1 MWKSI
6 KLLLTT
12 CCAALLTAMPA
23 AFAEGGGNPTSLKG
37 VVKDAAGPVIGAT
50 VVTKDGTAGTTTAVD
65 GSFTL
70 NKVPQGSTIV
80 ISFIGYRTQEIPFT
94 GQTMLEVTLEEES
107 ATLDAVVVTALGIKR
122 QEKALSYNVQQI
134 KSDEITNV
142 KDANFMNSLNGK
154 VAGVTINS
162 SSVGAGGAA
171 KVIMRGVKSISKNN
185 NALYV
190 IDGIPMFNT
199 TTGGTGDSN
208 MSDQPGSE
216 AVADLNPED
225 IESINMLT
233 GPSAAALYGNAASNG
248 VVLINTRKGA
258 KEKTSISYSNNTVF
272 TSVYM
277 MPEMQSTYGNNGN
290 AFASWSKVK
299 GSAFGNYD
307 PEQFFDTG
315 VNTMNAVTFS
325 TGTAKN
331 QTYASIASTNASGII
346 PDNEYE
352 RYNFSFRNTA
362 SFLKDKMTLD
372 LGASYIIQKDK
383 NMTASGQYFNP
394 VPALYLFPRG
404 DSFDEVRMFE
414 RWNSNRGIYEQYWPY
429 TNMGM
434 SLQNPYWIAKRMQ
447 RENNKKRYMLNATL
461 TYKILYWLDVSAR
474 ARLDNSDTRY
484 TKKLYASTDAIFA
497 GRKGNYDQTQTAFR
511 SFYGDV
517 MVNINK
523 TFGEDWSLMANI
535 GASINDKR
543 QEMLG
548 FGGDL
553 RDNSNHFSI
562 HNLNYE
568 AKFKPKTDYWH
579 DQSQGVFA
587 NVEVG
592 WKSMLYLTVTARN
605 DWESQLAYS
614 NNSSFFYPSVGLS
627 AVISNMV
634 RMPEAISFLKVR
646 GSYTEVANSFDRY
659 LTQVFYTFNEEN
671 RRFDSDATF
680 PSYDL
685 KPERTKSWEVGMN
698 AKFWNRLSVDMTYY
712 RSNTYDQTFQ
722 IGLSAAS
729 GYSKAYIQTGNIQNQ
744 GVELGVGYNN
754 KWGDFMWSTNYNFT
768 WNENKVIDVNNGARN
783 PMTGELIEM
792 QEYPTASFGNLDA
805 RAKLVKGG
813 TMGDVYANH
822 ALRTDMNGRI
832 FVDPDTGN
840 IEMRA
845 TDEVK
850 LGSLLPKYTMGW
862 SNNFSWKGIDLG
874 LTFTARL
881 GGIVLGGTQ
890 SELDRFGVSKRTA
903 EARDRGGVKIN
914 NGYLDAEKY
923 YSTIAGYAMYYTYDA
938 DNVRLSEMNLSY
950 TLPQQWF
957 RNKLRMTLGL
967 TARNLWMV
975 YCKAPFDPEMAPS
988 TTNALYAG
996 YDYFMQPST
1005 RTLGF
1010 SVKLQF

>member
-1 MWKSI
+1 
-6 KLLLTT
+6 
-12 CCAALLTAMPA
+12 MPA
-23 AFAEGGGNPTSLKG
+23 AFAEGGGNSASLKG
-37 VVKDAAGPVIGAT
+37 VVKDAAGPVVGAT
-50 VVTKDGTAGTTTAVD
+50 VITKDGATGTTTGID

-70 NKVPQGSTIV
+70 NNVPQGATIV
-80 ISFIGYRTQEIPFT
+80 ISFIGYQTQEIPYA
-94 GQTMLEVTLEEES
+94 GQTMLDVTLQEEA

-134 KSDEITNV
+134 KADEITNV

-162 SSVGAGGAA
+162 SAVGAGGAA

-208 MSDQPGSE
+208 MGDQPGSE

-233 GPSAAALYGNAASNG
+233 GPSAAALYGNAAANG
-248 VVLINTRKGA
+248 VVLINTRKGS
-258 KEKTSISYSNNTVF
+258 KDKTSVSYSNNTSF
-272 TSVYM
+272 SSVYM
-277 MPEMQSTYGNNGN
+277 LPEMQSTYGNNNG

-299 GSAFGNYD
+299 GSAFGSYD
-307 PEQFFDTG
+307 PANFFDTG

-331 QTYASIASTNASGII
+331 QTYVSVATTNANGVI
-346 PDNEYE
+346 PDNKYE

-372 LGASYIIQKDK
+372 LGGSYIIQKDQ

-394 VPALYLFPRG
+394 VPSLYLFPRG
-404 DSFDEVRMFE
+404 DSFDEIRMFE
-414 RWNSNRGIYEQYWPY
+414 RWNATRGIYEQFWPY
-429 TNMGM
+429 GNMAM
-434 SLQNPYWIAKRMQ
+434 ALQNPYWIAKRMQ
-447 RENNKKRYMLNATL
+447 RENNKKRYMFNATL
-461 TYKILYWLDVSAR
+461 SYKILDWLDISAR

-484 TKKLYASTDAIFA
+484 TKKLYASTDPIFA

-517 MVNINK
+517 MLNINK
-523 TFGEDWSLMANI
+523 TFDDWSISANI

-553 RDNSNHFSI
+553 RDNNNHFTI

-568 AKFKPKTDYWH
+568 SKFKPKTDYWH

-587 NVEVG
+587 NVELG
-592 WKSMLYLTVTARN
+592 WKSMLYLTLTSRN

-659 LTQVFYTFNEEN
+659 LTQVFYTFNEES
-671 RRFDSDATF
+671 RRYDSEATF
-680 PSYDL
+680 PTFDL
-685 KPERTKSWEVGMN
+685 KPERTKSWEVGLN
-698 AKFWNRLSVDMTYY
+698 AKFWNHLSIDATYY
-712 RSNTYDQTFQ
+712 RSNTFNQTFK
-722 IGLSAAS
+722 IDLSAAS
-729 GYSKAYIQTGNIQNQ
+729 GYTKAYIQTGNIQNQ

-768 WNENKVIDVNNGARN
+768 WNENKVIEVNNNARN
-783 PMTGELIEM
+783 PVTGEIIEM
-792 QEYPTASFGNLDA
+792 QEYPVASFGNLDA
-805 RAKLVKGG
+805 RAKLIKGG

-840 IEMRA
+840 LEMVQ
-845 TDEVK
+845 TDDVK

-903 EARDRGGVKIN
+903 DARDRGGVKIN
-914 NGYLDAEKY
+914 NGYIDAEKY
-923 YSTIAGYAMYYTYDA
+923 YTTTAGYAVYYTYDA
-938 DNVRLSEMNLSY
+938 DNVRLSEMNISY
-950 TLPQQWF
+950 TLPQKWF

-967 TARNLWMV
+967 TARNLWMI

-996 YDYFMQPST
+996 YDYFMQPNT

>member
-414 RWNSNRGIYEQYWPY
+414 RWNSNRGIY
-429 TNMGM
+429 
-434 SLQNPYWIAKRMQ
+434 
-447 RENNKKRYMLNATL
+447 
-461 TYKILYWLDVSAR
+461 
-474 ARLDNSDTRY
+474 
-484 TKKLYASTDAIFA
+484 
-497 GRKGNYDQTQTAFR
+497 
-511 SFYGDV
+511 
-517 MVNINK
+517 
-523 TFGEDWSLMANI
+523 
-535 GASINDKR
+535 
-543 QEMLG
+543 
-548 FGGDL
+548 
-553 RDNSNHFSI
+553 
-562 HNLNYE
+562 
-568 AKFKPKTDYWH
+568 
-579 DQSQGVFA
+579 
-587 NVEVG
+587 
-592 WKSMLYLTVTARN
+592 
-605 DWESQLAYS
+605 
-614 NNSSFFYPSVGLS
+614 
-627 AVISNMV
+627 
-634 RMPEAISFLKVR
+634 
-646 GSYTEVANSFDRY
+646 
-659 LTQVFYTFNEEN
+659 
-671 RRFDSDATF
+671 
-680 PSYDL
+680 
-685 KPERTKSWEVGMN
+685 
-698 AKFWNRLSVDMTYY
+698 
-712 RSNTYDQTFQ
+712 
-722 IGLSAAS
+722 
-729 GYSKAYIQTGNIQNQ
+729 
-744 GVELGVGYNN
+744 
-754 KWGDFMWSTNYNFT
+754 
-768 WNENKVIDVNNGARN
+768 
-783 PMTGELIEM
+783 
-792 QEYPTASFGNLDA
+792 
-805 RAKLVKGG
+805 
-813 TMGDVYANH
+813 
-822 ALRTDMNGRI
+822 
-832 FVDPDTGN
+832 
-840 IEMRA
+840 
-845 TDEVK
+845 
-850 LGSLLPKYTMGW
+850 
-862 SNNFSWKGIDLG
+862 
-874 LTFTARL
+874 
-881 GGIVLGGTQ
+881 
-890 SELDRFGVSKRTA
+890 
-903 EARDRGGVKIN
+903 
-914 NGYLDAEKY
+914 
-923 YSTIAGYAMYYTYDA
+923 
-938 DNVRLSEMNLSY
+938 
-950 TLPQQWF
+950 
-957 RNKLRMTLGL
+957 
-967 TARNLWMV
+967 
-975 YCKAPFDPEMAPS
+975 
-988 TTNALYAG
+988 
-996 YDYFMQPST
+996 
-1005 RTLGF
+1005 
-1010 SVKLQF
+1010 